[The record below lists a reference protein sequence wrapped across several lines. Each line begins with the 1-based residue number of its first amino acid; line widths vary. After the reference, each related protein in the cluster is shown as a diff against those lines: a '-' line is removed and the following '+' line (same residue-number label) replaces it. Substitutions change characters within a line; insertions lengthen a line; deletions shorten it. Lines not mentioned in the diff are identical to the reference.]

1 LVFAALLDTCVLWP
15 SLQRDFLL
23 SLAVEGLYR
32 PVWSSAILA
41 ELEYEEAA
49 KWVRRGADKHEAA
62 CRASRLISRMRTAF
76 DDAEV
81 SGWEALDGTYG
92 LPDPDIVLCATF
104 DRVNAD
110 LGKSGIVGL
119 ARSSFDPGGHMG
131 ARKRQRLLRL
141 AERQDGAGRWER
153 MSSEARKPRTL
164 LRLEAK
170 VSTIVNAQPLLMP
183 GLVLPSQRSMKG
195 VTSRWA
201 I

>member
-62 CRASRLISRMRTAF
+62 CRASRLISRMRMAF

-92 LPDPDIVLCATF
+92 LPDPDDEHVVAAAF
-104 DRVNAD
+104 VA
-110 LGKSGIVGL
+110 
-119 ARSSFDPGGHMG
+119 
-131 ARKRQRLLRL
+131 
-141 AERQDGAGRWER
+141 GAG
-153 MSSEARKPRTL
+153 
-164 LRLEAK
+164 
-170 VSTIVNAQPLLMP
+170 VIVTHNLKHFPND
-183 GLVLPSQRSMKG
+183 GLPEGIAVLTPSQVRREHRRTQSCSCVG
-195 VTSRWA
+195 CH
-201 I
+201 

>member
-1 LVFAALLDTCVLWP
+1 MFAALLDTCVLWP

-62 CRASRLISRMRTAF
+62 CRASRLISRMRMAF

-92 LPDPDIVLCATF
+92 LPTQMTSMLWRLRSGRYGRQLSSSAVLELLESRYAM
-104 DRVNAD
+104 VQA
-110 LGKSGIVGL
+110 VGL
-119 ARSSFDPGGHMG
+119 L
-131 ARKRQRLLRL
+131 RQ
-141 AERQDGAGRWER
+141 AE
-153 MSSEARKPRTL
+153 
-164 LRLEAK
+164 
-170 VSTIVNAQPLLMP
+170 
-183 GLVLPSQRSMKG
+183 
-195 VTSRWA
+195 
-201 I
+201 